1 MSNDVYFYY
10 DYGSPTAYLAW
21 TQLPELCERHKA
33 NLHYKPVLLGGI
45 FKATGN
51 STPVLI
57 APKGKWLFKDIERYA
72 VRYGAPYQMNPHFV
86 INSMTMMRGAMWA
99 QNTGVLESYN
109 KAMYEATW
117 VNGLNM
123 SEPDVIASV
132 MNEADL
138 DAAAM
143 LQAVADDSIKKQLIE
158 ATGDAVEQG
167 VFGAPTMIVNGELHF
182 GQDRLDWVERQLA
195 AN

>member
-72 VRYGAPYQMNPHFV
+72 VRYGVPYQMNPHFV

-167 VFGAPTMIVNGELHF
+167 VFGAPTMIVDGELHF
-182 GQDRLDWVERQLA
+182 GQDRLGWVERQLA
-195 AN
+195 E

>member
-1 MSNDVYFYY
+1 M
-10 DYGSPTAYLAW
+10 
-21 TQLPELCERHKA
+21 
-33 NLHYKPVLLGGI
+33 LLGGI